1 MVKETI
7 SKERE
12 TAEGTTREE
21 LRLLGGG
28 AEKSSS

>member
-12 TAEGTTREE
+12 TAEGATLAE
-21 LRLLGGG
+21 LRFLGGG
-28 AEKSSS
+28 AE